1 MPFSGLATSK
11 KKLQQDRA
19 EVKAI
24 VRGLERMRR
33 YIAAN
38 RDEAEAFA
46 KPFLNLNEKEA
57 RLSIAQMVKSFRDT
71 GRTTDEAVVDFI
83 ETTLR
88 STKQKSA
95 SVKPGDIVDWSVT
108 TEVVRELDREKK

>member
-1 MPFSGLATSK
+1 M
-11 KKLQQDRA
+11 
-19 EVKAI
+19 
-24 VRGLERMRR
+24 RGLERMRR

-38 RDEAEAFA
+38 RGEAEAFA
-46 KPFLNLNEKEA
+46 KPFLNLNDNEA